1 MEPSLRPYGI
11 LDLLPLLQL
20 KLLQCNHFVG
30 HDARLE
36 RTLESALM
44 VMEALEGYEEKI
56 KFDILGHSGEESA
69 LPFVRLNQVSLLT
82 NISEQSIH
90 SNNWTYLYLL
100 RP

>member
-1 MEPSLRPYGI
+1 
-11 LDLLPLLQL
+11 
-20 KLLQCNHFVG
+20 
-30 HDARLE
+30 
-36 RTLESALM
+36 M

-69 LPFVRLNQVSLLT
+69 LPFVRLNQVTLLT

-90 SNNWTYLYLL
+90 SNNLYLL